1 MGSYMDNDDR
11 DLISNLFF
19 SSAVA
24 NFNLKTQTL
33 EWFNNAF
40 GMAMRDGIFRVCN
53 IKFDCFPEVLQTID
67 AIPATIQEECIKIIR
82 TNMTGLCHDILLAN
96 DFMICRGLLTYAP
109 ENEKQVKQA
118 IESSL
123 AAIKKLP
130 SVAVTANVTFG
141 LSLSYGELVDT
152 HQALKEAMEAIWLRY
167 SKGTGKVI
175 EWEKGHALSA
185 SYLRNLDNYK
195 RKLKKACAL
204 LDITTFQQ
212 TIKEFFSLPKRILAS
227 METRALLYEVEL
239 YMYEVNRDP
248 ISEFSDVAL
257 VHKAIRDAHKK
268 VATLEEYFDCYTVH
282 FTSLFKEIIEHTP
295 KNNKMIRE
303 AEYIVKENIS
313 KEIRLSDVADQ
324 IGLNAIYFSHLYKK
338 TTGVN
343 FTDFV
348 IRCKINAAKAYL
360 TREKTK
366 IEAIAASTG
375 FSDAK
380 YFSKKFKE
388 KEGISPSEYR
398 KYHS

>member
-1 MGSYMDNDDR
+1 MDTYMDNNDR

-19 SSAVA
+19 SAAVS
-24 NFNLKTQTL
+24 NFNLKNQTL

-40 GMAMRDGIFRVCN
+40 GTAMRGGIFRVCN
-53 IKFDCFPEVLQTID
+53 VKFDCFPEVLKNID
-67 AIPATIQEECIKIIR
+67 VTHAAMQEECLKIIR

-96 DFMICRGLLTYAP
+96 DFLLCRGLLNYAP
-109 ENEKQVKQA
+109 ENEKQVRQA
-118 IESSL
+118 VESSL
-123 AAIKKLP
+123 TAIRKLP
-130 SVAVTANVTFG
+130 GVAAATNVTFG
-141 LSLSYGELVDT
+141 LSLPYGELVDT
-152 HQALKEAMEAIWLRY
+152 HQALREAMEAIWLRY

-175 EWEKGHALSA
+175 EWEKGHVLSA
-185 SYLRNLDNYK
+185 SYLKNLENYK

-204 LDITTFQQ
+204 LDINTFQQ

-248 ISEFSDVAL
+248 IAEFSDVAL

-282 FTSLFKEIIEHTP
+282 FTSLFKDIIKHTP

-303 AEYIVKENIS
+303 AEYIVKESIS

-324 IGLNAIYFSHLYKK
+324 IGLNAIYFSHLFKK
-338 TTGVN
+338 TTGIN

-348 IRCKINAAKAYL
+348 IRCKINAAKTYL
-360 TREKTK
+360 TQEKNK

-388 KEGISPSEYR
+388 KEGVSPSEYR